1 MGDPRGEGNSRVK
14 RAWLKSVM
22 RSILHRL
29 DQELIWVGWM
39 YWPFVWDEY
48 YGDRPEENPRRTEG
62 L

>member
-1 MGDPRGEGNSRVK
+1 VK

-22 RSILHRL
+22 RSILRRL
-29 DQELIWVGWM
+29 DEELIWVGWM

-48 YGDRPEENPRRTEG
+48 YGDGPDERPRETEG